1 MLETTPLENQLKG
14 VKKKRFQGE
23 KRKEFRDI
31 TQKLIDLGLKLAGK
45 EVNDY
50 SNPPDAEYSDQ
61 LPVEEINI
69 EEEDE

>member
-1 MLETTPLENQLKG
+1 
-14 VKKKRFQGE
+14 V
-23 KRKEFRDI
+23 KEFRFI

-61 LPVEEINI
+61 LPVEEIKI
-69 EEEDE
+69 EEDEQR